1 MREMAKKLHVPFI
14 RRNGNNPSAASVL
27 VISILMRLSAIYQ
40 RIIASDTGVLVLS
53 ALSVVALHTAT
64 NGEYG
69 FHRDELAVIDDARF
83 LSWGYVAYPPVTPL
97 IARLSLTLFGASMI
111 GLRFFGALAVGIA
124 MVLTG
129 LMAREI
135 GGRRPA
141 QLVAAWAA
149 VIAGPA
155 VSFGYLFQYVSFD
168 YLWWVLA
175 AWVTIRLLRSED
187 QRWWLALGA
196 VAGLGMMTKYTMAF
210 LLAGIVGGI
219 VLTKPRWLLNKWLWC
234 GAAAGLLIFLPNLI
248 WQIRQHFITLDF
260 LRFIHARD
268 VRLGRADGFLL
279 AQFWSTTNCVTVPM
293 WVAGLYFLFFK
304 PEGKRYRMIGWM
316 YLIPL
321 AILFIARGR
330 PYYLAPAYP
339 VLLAVGA
346 VWGERWL
353 GTLSPADAGARR
365 RAVRMSLMISGIA
378 VAALVLPLAPAGSR
392 WWRIADTVN
401 TNFNEEFGWREMTDA
416 VLRVRDSLPPDA
428 ASVGILAGD
437 AGEAAAINLYGRG
450 HGLPEVISGSNSH
463 WLRGYANQPGTVIA
477 AGFLRTDLETVFE
490 SCELSGHFTIPF
502 GIENSAI
509 GDHPDIF
516 VCRRPREPWQVFW
529 KRFRWFG

>member
-1 MREMAKKLHVPFI
+1 V
-14 RRNGNNPSAASVL
+14 
-27 VISILMRLSAIYQ
+27 RLSATSR
-40 RIIASDTGVLVLS
+40 RIIAGDTGILVLS

-69 FHRDELAVIDDARF
+69 LHRDELATIDDARF
-83 LSWGYVAYPPVTPL
+83 LGWGYVVYPPVTPF
-97 IARLSLTLFGASMI
+97 IARVSLTLFGASMI
-111 GLRFFGALAVGIA
+111 GLRFFAALAVGIA

-141 QLVAAWAA
+141 QMVAAWAA

-168 YLWWVLA
+168 YLWWVLV

-187 QRWWLALGA
+187 QRWWLALWA
-196 VAGLGMMTKYTMAF
+196 VVGLGMMTKYTMAF

-219 VLTKPRWLLNKWLWC
+219 VLTRPRWLLHKWLWC
-234 GAAAGLLIFLPNLI
+234 GAAVGLLIFLPNLI
-248 WQIRQHFITLDF
+248 WEVRHDFITLDF

-268 VRLGRADGFLL
+268 VRLGRADGFLP
-279 AQFWSTTNCVTVPM
+279 AQFWAMTSCVTVPI
-293 WVAGLYFLFFK
+293 WIAGLYFLFFK
-304 PEGKRYRMIGWM
+304 PEGKHYRMIGWM

-321 AILFIARGR
+321 AILLIARGR

-353 GTLSPADAGARR
+353 ETLSAAAARTLPR
-365 RAVRMSLMISGIA
+365 VVRTSLMIAGIA

-392 WWRIADTVN
+392 WWKIADAAN

-416 VLRVRDSLPPDA
+416 VLRVRDSLPPDDA
-428 ASVGILAGD
+428 PVGVLAGD
-437 AGEAAAINLYGRG
+437 AGEAAAINLYGCG
-450 HGLPEVISGSNSH
+450 HGLPEVISGGNSH
-463 WLRGYANQPGTVIA
+463 WLRGYGNPPPKTVIT
-477 AGFLRTDLETVFE
+477 AGFLHADLETVFE
-490 SCELSGHFTIPF
+490 SCELAGHFAIPY

-509 GDHPDIF
+509 GDRLDIF
-516 VCRRPREPWQVFW
+516 VCRRPREPWHVFW
-529 KRFRWFG
+529 KRFHWFG

>member
-1 MREMAKKLHVPFI
+1 
-14 RRNGNNPSAASVL
+14 
-27 VISILMRLSAIYQ
+27 MRLSAICQ
-40 RIIASDTGVLVLS
+40 RIIASDTGILVLS

-64 NGEYG
+64 NGRYG
-69 FHRDELAVIDDARF
+69 FHRDELATIDDARF
-83 LSWGYVAYPPVTPL
+83 LSWGYVVYPPVTPFL
-97 IARLSLTLFGASMI
+97 ARVSLTLFGASMI
-111 GLRFFGALAVGIA
+111 GLRFFAALTTGIA

-196 VAGLGMMTKYTMAF
+196 AVGLGMMTRFTMAF

-219 VLTKPRWLLNKWLWC
+219 ILTRPRWLLNKWLWC
-234 GAAAGLLIFLPNLI
+234 GAAVGLLILLPNLI
-248 WQIRQHFITLDF
+248 WQVRHDFITLAF

-268 VRLGRADGFLL
+268 VRLGRADGFLP
-279 AQFWSTTNCVTVPM
+279 AQFWAVTNWVTVPI
-293 WVAGLYFLFFK
+293 WIAGLYFLFLE

-321 AILFIARGR
+321 AILFIARGKA
-330 PYYLAPAYP
+330 YYIAPGYP
-339 VLLAVGA
+339 MLLAVGA

-353 GTLSPADAGARR
+353 ETRSPAAAGTVH
-365 RAVRMSLMISGIA
+365 RAVR
-378 VAALVLPLAPAGSR
+378 R
-392 WWRIADTVN
+392 
-401 TNFNEEFGWREMTDA
+401 
-416 VLRVRDSLPPDA
+416 
-428 ASVGILAGD
+428 
-437 AGEAAAINLYGRG
+437 
-450 HGLPEVISGSNSH
+450 
-463 WLRGYANQPGTVIA
+463 
-477 AGFLRTDLETVFE
+477 
-490 SCELSGHFTIPF
+490 
-502 GIENSAI
+502 
-509 GDHPDIF
+509 
-516 VCRRPREPWQVFW
+516 
-529 KRFRWFG
+529 